1 VLGAGNQGVIN
12 LDLQILLS
20 HIQPEQQQQQQ
31 HKREKNIVDYK
42 YIYIAVGWLLPSQTL
57 RDVQAKGA
65 IA

>member
-42 YIYIAVGWLLPSQTL
+42 YIYIYSCGLAAAQSNS
-57 RDVQAKGA
+57 
-65 IA
+65 